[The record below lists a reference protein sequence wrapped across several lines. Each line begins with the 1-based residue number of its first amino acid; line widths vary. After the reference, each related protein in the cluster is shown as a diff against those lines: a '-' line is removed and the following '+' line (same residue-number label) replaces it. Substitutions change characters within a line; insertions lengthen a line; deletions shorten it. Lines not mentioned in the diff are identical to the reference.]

1 MKSMN
6 NTTREIK
13 SQALLDEFAEIL
25 GFVQTAYQ
33 EGGTAYDVE
42 IGLWRRILELGR
54 QVYGAWLELFVMAMQ
69 EIESSWTMAARCAGS
84 MPCIGVTFKTC
95 SVCSK

>member
-54 QVYGAWLELFVMAMQ
+54 QVYGAWLELFGDGGQ
-69 EIESSWTMAARCAGS
+69 PKSLRNISLITSSSG
-84 MPCIGVTFKTC
+84 
-95 SVCSK
+95 